1 MAENKP
7 DIAVYLYRL
16 QGGGAERIMVNL
28 MQGFVQR
35 GLKIDL
41 VVNKKEG
48 PLLTQVPSSVRIID
62 LSAPKPWR
70 NGLPKLMGYLQKERP
85 KTLLTGLHYNNE
97 IAILAKRLAFASTRV
112 VVSEHNT
119 LSLRVKREKNEQKS
133 ALTARLFYPFADA
146 VLAVSQGVAKDLS
159 LVTGMPLNR
168 IKTLYNPV
176 ILPDLI
182 EKAKQPVDHPW
193 FAPGEPPVILGVGR
207 LEQQKDFPTLIK
219 SFAIVRQVQPARLVI
234 LGQGKEQQKL
244 NALVKELGI
253 ENDVAFLGFTQNPY
267 AYMAKASVFV
277 LSSIEEGLPTVLIEA
292 MAVGTPVVSTNCKSG
307 PDEIL
312 DNSKYGELVPVG
324 DREAIAQAIF
334 RLFSG
339 NAKSVPPAWLEQYSL
354 ETVTQQYLDLLGIS
368 PPP

>member
-1 MAENKP
+1 MSENKP

-16 QGGGAERIMVNL
+16 LGGGAERVMVNL
-28 MQGFVQR
+28 LQGFVQR
-35 GLKIDL
+35 GLKTDL
-41 VVNKKEG
+41 VLNKQEG
-48 PLLTQVPSSVRIID
+48 SYLTQVPSQVRIID

-70 NGLPKLMGYLQKERP
+70 NGLPSLVRYLQKERP
-85 KTLLTGLHYNNE
+85 AALLTGLHYNNE

-146 VLAVSQGVAKDLS
+146 VVAVSQGVAKDLS

-168 IKTLYNPV
+168 IQTVYNPV

-182 EKAKQPVDHPW
+182 AKAKQPVDHPW

-207 LEQQKDFPTLIK
+207 LEEQKDFPTLIEA
-219 SFAIVRQVQPARLVI
+219 FAIVKQERPARLVI
-234 LGQGKEQQKL
+234 LGKGKQQQKL

-253 ENDVAFLGFTQNPY
+253 ENDVAFLGFAQNPY
-267 AYMAKASVFV
+267 SYMAKASVFV

-292 MAVGTPVVSTNCKSG
+292 MAVGTPVVATNCESG
-307 PDEIL
+307 SDEIL
-312 DNSKYGELVPVG
+312 DNGKYGELVPVG
-324 DREAIAQAIF
+324 DRDAIASSIL
-334 RLFSG
+334 RVLSG
-339 NAKSVPPAWLEQYSL
+339 NTKSVPPAPLQQYRL
-354 ETVTQQYLDLLGIS
+354 ETVTQQYLDILGIS
-368 PPP
+368 PPV